1 MGIPTLNNFLQ
12 KSCKSAIESV
22 HLSALKGKKIVI
34 DTSIFLYKYESNGN
48 LLEQFYL
55 LIITLK
61 KYKITPLFIFDGK
74 IPFDRK
80 EVFQKRKEEKIDAIN
95 KYNELKELIDNG
107 NNSHELLNQLKN
119 LQKKAVT
126 MNSNKINTIKLLF
139 TYFGVCYQEAPG
151 EADILCAQL
160 VKDKLVYACLSED
173 MDMFAYGCPR
183 VLRYLSLVNHSVIMY
198 DYDKILSILNIESS
212 HLLDLCILCG
222 TDYNVNQIN
231 ADKKFH
237 YWFEKYLRF
246 SKSNSTQSFYEWL
259 KEEGE
264 NINEEKIISIK
275 EIFNHKINIS
285 DITSEEIK
293 NGLIMEKELKELL
306 QTDGFIFSQ

>member
-1 MGIPTLNNFLQ
+1 M
-12 KSCKSAIESV
+12 
-22 HLSALKGKKIVI
+22 
-34 DTSIFLYKYESNGN
+34 
-48 LLEQFYL
+48 
-55 LIITLK
+55 
-61 KYKITPLFIFDGK
+61 
-74 IPFDRK
+74 
-80 EVFQKRKEEKIDAIN
+80 
-95 KYNELKELIDNG
+95 
-107 NNSHELLNQLKN
+107 
-119 LQKKAVT
+119 
-126 MNSNKINTIKLLF
+126 
-139 TYFGVCYQEAPG
+139 
-151 EADILCAQL
+151 
-160 VKDKLVYACLSED
+160 
-173 MDMFAYGCPR
+173 
-183 VLRYLSLVNHSVIMY
+183 
-198 DYDKILSILNIESS
+198 NIESS

-246 SKSNSTQSFYEWL
+246 SKSNSTHTFYEWL

-306 QTDGFIFSQ
+306 QTDGFIFS